1 MLILATSPSIQPSLN
16 TQPSQ
21 FADSDSKQIF
31 QSQLVSKN
39 KLLVLNNLIL
49 AIKEF
54 KSVTLSLPLI
64 KRVNQAWLKEGL
76 LMCQFHHVQAELSKL
91 LQRILSSRNC
101 LSSYRVDL
109 FLFILLLLLVT
120 KTIIV
125 ENAIRKNFFCV
136 PFGAQLQ

>member
-31 QSQLVSKN
+31 QSQLVSNN

-49 AIKEF
+49 AINEF

-64 KRVNQAWLKEGL
+64 KRVNQAWLKEGTINVLVSPRTGRTQQTFTTNIIFSEL
-76 LMCQFHHVQAELSKL
+76 LIL
-91 LQRILSSRNC
+91 LQSGP
-101 LSSYRVDL
+101 V
-109 FLFILLLLLVT
+109 LFILLLLLVT
-120 KTIIV
+120 KAIIV